1 MLLFAIWRAITKLI
15 ILIDA
20 LEAER
25 EATSAVTNA
34 RTVDLLEDRSGYE
47 RERYKW

>member
-1 MLLFAIWRAITKLI
+1 LI
-15 ILIDA
+15 KLIDA

-25 EATSAVTNA
+25 EATSSGTNS
-34 RTVDLLEDRSGYE
+34 RTVELLEDRSGYE